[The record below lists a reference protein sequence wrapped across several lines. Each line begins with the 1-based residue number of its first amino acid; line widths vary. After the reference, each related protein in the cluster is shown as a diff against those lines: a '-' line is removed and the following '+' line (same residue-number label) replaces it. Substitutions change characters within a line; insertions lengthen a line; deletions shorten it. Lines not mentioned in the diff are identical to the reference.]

1 MAEGTGK
8 PRGRPGGRARR
19 RARPPWPWPW
29 PWPWGLLA
37 VAVAAAGLGA
47 LGAAEGA
54 SSRRAM
60 ATDSYCGVQDC
71 YKVLGLARS
80 AAAQDIKK
88 AYRALSLQFH
98 PDKNPDDPAANDR
111 FLEVANAYEILGDA
125 ANRKDYDYT
134 LDHPDRV
141 SAGLPPFPAP
151 GRPRAAVMTHSTF
164 TVSEYRD
171 DEPT

>member
-1 MAEGTGK
+1 MGAGGGE
-8 PRGRPGGRARR
+8 PRGRPAGRRARR
-19 RARPPWPWPW
+19 RDRRGR
-29 PWPWGLLA
+29 WGLLA

-60 ATDSYCGVQDC
+60 ETDSYCGVQDC

-80 AAAQDIKK
+80 AAAQEIKK

-98 PDKNPDDPAANDR
+98 PDKNPDDPAAKDR

-134 LDHPDRV
+134 LDHPERV
-141 SAGLPPFPAP
+141 SAGPPPFPAP
-151 GRPRAAVMTHSTF
+151 GPRAAVMTHSTF
-164 TVSEYRD
+164 TVSDLRD
-171 DEPT
+171 DEPTLFYL